1 MRRTAALIYL
11 AIFIGEVVWMAVV
24 PLVPTYSD
32 RFGLTKLDGGLLLA
46 SASLTILASS
56 IPATMLC
63 DRYGAR
69 TVTLVTVAVMALS
82 DVGQGV
88 ANGFVLLLAARL
100 LFGIAF
106 GTLWVSGVAW
116 LAEAA
121 GSRQARALS
130 LTITTAGLGGIAGP
144 AFAGVLV
151 QRYGLA
157 APFTVCAVAT
167 AAVVPAMLLLAGSEA
182 GGRPDSVPS
191 LRRTVRAAVRSRLI
205 LASLLLMGLGGL
217 VGGAVN
223 LLVPLQLHRNGLS
236 SAAIGL
242 AFSAAAVAFIASSA
256 GVARFGERAARIEVG
271 MASALLIAAALLILV
286 ASHATPA
293 LLAFLMARG
302 PISALMFTITFPLGV
317 VGARA
322 AGVSLSAVA
331 ALLNMM
337 WAASALVGPVL
348 AGFVT
353 ELSSARVTYLMVI
366 ALALCSAASM
376 AGARQSRRV
385 AEAQGATSPVTGR

>member
-11 AIFIGEVVWMAVV
+11 AIFIGEVVWMALV
-24 PLVPTYSD
+24 PLVPTYAD
-32 RFGLTKLDGGLLLA
+32 RFGLGKLDAGVLLA
-46 SASLTILASS
+46 AASLTILASS
-56 IPATMLC
+56 IPATLLS

-69 TVTLVTVAVMALS
+69 SVTLVTVGLMAAA
-82 DVGQGV
+82 DVVQGM
-88 ANGFVLLLAARL
+88 AGSFWMLLAARL

-116 LAEAA
+116 LAEEA
-121 GSRQARALS
+121 GPKQARALS

-151 QRYGLA
+151 QRFGLA
-157 APFTVCAVAT
+157 APFLVCAAAT
-167 AAVVPAMLLLAGSEA
+167 AALVPAMLLA
-182 GGRPDSVPS
+182 GGRAGGRVESVPP
-191 LRRTVRAAVRSRLI
+191 LLETIADAVRSAPIR
-205 LASLLLMGLGGL
+205 ASLILMGLGGL

-223 LLVPLQLHRNGLS
+223 LLVPLQLHRNGLT
-236 SAAIGL
+236 SAGIGV

-256 GVARFGERAARIEVG
+256 VVARFGERAARIQVG
-271 MASALLIAAALLILV
+271 VASALLMSGALAILV
-286 ASHATPA
+286 ASHETAA
-293 LLAFLMARG
+293 MIGFLLLRG

-331 ALLNMM
+331 ALLNMT
-337 WAASALVGPVL
+337 WAGSALAGPLL

-353 ELSSARVTYLMVI
+353 ELTSARTTYVLVI
-366 ALALCSAASM
+366 ALALTCAAVMS
-376 AGARQSRRV
+376 GARR
-385 AEAQGATSPVTGR
+385 AHEAADAPGRSHPVTGR